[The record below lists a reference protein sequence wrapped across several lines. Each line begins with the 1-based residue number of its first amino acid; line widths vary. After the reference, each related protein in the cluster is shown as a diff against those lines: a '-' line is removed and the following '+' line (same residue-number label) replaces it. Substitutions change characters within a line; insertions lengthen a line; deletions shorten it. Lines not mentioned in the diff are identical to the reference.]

1 VNGSRA
7 VFAAYLLVIAVGV
20 VYAVVIGL
28 LGR

>member
-1 VNGSRA
+1 MRDRA
-7 VFAAYLLVIAVGV
+7 VFTAYLLVIVVGV